1 MRRGVIQ
8 GLVLLRA
15 HQIFNEKTLK
25 LINTEQRQH
34 QWREIKQQRGRK
46 EGGFNS
52 SSQGK
57 HNNTEMFSA
66 SLRMKMNVTLFSVHV
81 TAYLIG

>member
-1 MRRGVIQ
+1 M
-8 GLVLLRA
+8 LLRA

-25 LINTEQRQH
+25 LINTEQRLN
-34 QWREIKQQRGRK
+34 QWREIKQQRGTK

-52 SSQGK
+52 SSQGT

-66 SLRMKMNVTLFSVHV
+66 SLSMKMNVTLFSVHV

>member
-1 MRRGVIQ
+1 M
-8 GLVLLRA
+8 LLRA

-34 QWREIKQQRGRK
+34 QWRQIKQQRGRK

-57 HNNTEMFSA
+57 HDNTEMFSA
-66 SLRMKMNVTLFSVHV
+66 SLSMLINVTLVSVHV